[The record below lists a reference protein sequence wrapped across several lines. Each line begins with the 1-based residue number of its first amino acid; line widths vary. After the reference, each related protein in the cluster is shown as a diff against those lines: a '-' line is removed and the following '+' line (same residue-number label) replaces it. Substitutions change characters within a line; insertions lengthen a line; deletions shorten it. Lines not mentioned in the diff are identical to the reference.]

1 MCLLYGRV
9 VPNFVA
15 CGVRHEPPY
24 LLVGHERTSIVA
36 AKEKEFELMLR
47 LKCRWPL

>member
-1 MCLLYGRV
+1 MRLLYGRV
-9 VPNFVA
+9 VPDFVA
-15 CGVRHEPPY
+15 YALRHEPPY
-24 LLVGHERTSIVA
+24 LLVPHDRTSTVA